1 MLANT
6 SYISHMSNISHM
18 SHVSDLS
25 YLIFVGY
32 GLRYSMNCLISFKL
46 FEVVQ
51 NCLNYFKD
59 NVFDIF
65 LENIIVF
72 KNFEFWF
79 IYIYNI

>member
-1 MLANT
+1 M
-6 SYISHMSNISHM
+6 
-18 SHVSDLS
+18 
-25 YLIFVGY
+25 GY